1 MRPTATLAVT
11 SRMPEKSEIPPGS
24 SGPILVVD
32 DDPAVLRMISRA
44 LQDEGLR
51 VIAAANGRLAVER
64 ARLQPPDLVVLDMSL
79 PLLGGADVAAELR
92 ATFGERLPILLITA
106 DGRPAEKARRLGAYA
121 YLSKPFDVD
130 EFVATVHRGLPRSP
144 Q

>member
-1 MRPTATLAVT
+1 V
-11 SRMPEKSEIPPGS
+11 
-24 SGPILVVD
+24 
-32 DDPAVLRMISRA
+32 VLRMICRA

-51 VIAAANGRLAVER
+51 VIAAANGRLALER
-64 ARLQPPDLVVLDMSL
+64 ARLQPPDLVVLDMTL

-92 ATFGERLPILLITA
+92 ATLGERLPILLITA

-130 EFVATVHRGLPRSP
+130 DLVATVQRGLGSP
-144 Q
+144 

>member
-1 MRPTATLAVT
+1 
-11 SRMPEKSEIPPGS
+11 
-24 SGPILVVD
+24 
-32 DDPAVLRMISRA
+32 MICRA
-44 LQDEGLR
+44 LQEDGLP

-79 PLLGGADVAAELR
+79 PLLGGPDVAAELR
-92 ATFGERLPILLITA
+92 ATFGEGLPILLITA

-130 EFVATVHRGLPRSP
+130 EFVATVHRGLGSD
-144 Q
+144 

>member
-1 MRPTATLAVT
+1 MRPSATLAVT
-11 SRMPEKSEIPPGS
+11 SSMPELSEIPAGS
-24 SGPILVVD
+24 SGPVLVVD
-32 DDPAVLRMISRA
+32 DDPAVLRMICRA

-64 ARLQPPDLVVLDMSL
+64 ARLQAPDLVVLDMSL

-92 ATFGERLPILLITA
+92 ATFGAGLPILLITA

-130 EFVATVHRGLPRSP
+130 EFVATVHRGLPRSI